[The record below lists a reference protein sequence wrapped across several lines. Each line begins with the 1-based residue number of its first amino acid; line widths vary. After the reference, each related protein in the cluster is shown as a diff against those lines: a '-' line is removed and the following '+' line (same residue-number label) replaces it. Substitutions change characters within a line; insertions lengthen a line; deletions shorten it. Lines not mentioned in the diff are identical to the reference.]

1 MRRPYKLPDLS
12 PSKGGQVADA
22 EAEFRR
28 IVCFLQAPSNALK
41 CLENALTSP

>member
-28 IVCFLQAPSNALK
+28 IVCFLQAP
-41 CLENALTSP
+41 